1 MVIDP
6 GIDELETYESIRTVN
21 FEQKAMPYQ
30 ELSIHEPPVSHI
42 GQVMKTNKLRL
53 RVLLSFSDAQ
63 YERAFIAHYVE
74 FYRRYAQASLLLG
87 VVLVF
92 GDFLVDYFAHPGV
105 RANFFRVWICVPI
118 LFAGLGYS
126 FLQQAKR
133 NWQSTMSAFIVAV
146 ALILFWILLLME
158 QEGGPGLKTWVGV
171 LNFTFLELYCFV
183 ILGVQFRFALF
194 AGIVILVAFESAM
207 WFGFAMEK
215 VQVAYWTYH
224 VVTVFILAAAIG
236 WWREYLLRL
245 EYLARMSL
253 DEARQSAE
261 HMTKTKSDF
270 LANTEMALRENEAQ
284 FDFALCSAQMGVWSL
299 DIINNK
305 RYFDEQVCHLLG
317 FDPETFK
324 GTQEEFFDAVHPDDR
339 DEIREAHS
347 RTIEHNEMYEVEY
360 RVVWSDMS
368 IHYISTRGKLVHDDA
383 GHPARINGI
392 TWDITERSQA
402 EEKLRKSEEEFRSLA
417 ESMPQIVWVTRKDG
431 WNIYF
436 NQQWVDY
443 TGLTLEQSYGHS
455 WNIPFH
461 PDDQQRAMSAWENA
475 TKNNGIY
482 SLECRLRRA
491 DGVYHWWLVRG
502 VPLLDETGEIIKWF
516 GTCTDIDGIKNA
528 EKQLQD
534 TLDNLKRAVNT
545 TIQVMVSAVEV
556 RDPYTSGHQI
566 RSADLASAI
575 AMEMGLPQDKIDG
588 IRMAGSIHDI
598 GKLSIPAEILSKP
611 TELSEIEFSLIKE
624 HARKG
629 YEMLKDVESPWPL
642 AEIVYQ
648 HHERMDGS
656 GYPRNLKGKEIC
668 IEARILSV
676 ADVVDAMAS
685 HRPYRAGL
693 GIDAA
698 LNEIEKNRGI
708 YYDSTVA
715 NACLRLFREKG
726 FKLEGT

>member
-74 FYRRYAQASLLLG
+74 FYRRYAQVSLLLG

-194 AGIVILVAFESAM
+194 AGTVILVAFELAM

-215 VQVAYWTYH
+215 VPVTYWTYH

-261 HMTKTKSDF
+261 HMTKMKSDF
-270 LANTEMALRENEAQ
+270 LANTETALRENEAQ
-284 FDFALCSAQMGVWSL
+284 FDFALRSAQMGVWSL

-305 RYFDEQVCHLLG
+305 LYFDEQVCHLLG

-368 IHYISTRGKLVHDDA
+368 IHYISARGKLVHDDA

-392 TWDITERSQA
+392 AWDITERSQA

-443 TGLTLEQSYGHS
+443 TGLTLEQSYGHG

-556 RDPYTSGHQI
+556 RDPYTSGHQA
-566 RSADLASAI
+566 RSADLALAI
-575 AMEMGLPQDKIDG
+575 AGEMGLPPEKVEG

-598 GKLSIPAEILSKP
+598 GKISIPAEILSKP
-611 TELSEIEFSLIKE
+611 TKLSEIEFSLIKE

-642 AEIVYQ
+642 AEIVHQ

-656 GYPRNLKGKEIC
+656 GYPRKLKGEEIC
-668 IEARILSV
+668 MEARILTV
-676 ADVVDAMAS
+676 ADVVEAMAS
-685 HRPYRAGL
+685 HRPYRPGL

-698 LNEIEKNRGI
+698 LNEIEKNRGTL
-708 YYDSTVA
+708 YDKTVA
-715 NACLRLFREKG
+715 DACLRLFREKG
-726 FKLEGT
+726 FKLEGA